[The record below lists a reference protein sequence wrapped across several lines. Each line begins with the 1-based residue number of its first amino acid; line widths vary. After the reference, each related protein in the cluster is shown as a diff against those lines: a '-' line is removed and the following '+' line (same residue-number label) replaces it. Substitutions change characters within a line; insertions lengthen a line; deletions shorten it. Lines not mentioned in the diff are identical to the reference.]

1 MERGL
6 AMRQPLAI
14 LLFFF
19 VLIGKIGLAIS
30 DDGRRLVLVTDNSS
44 GIKSLTSSETRRLF
58 LGFPVVIQGRS
69 LEAAINR
76 SDPFL
81 YEVFLQRVVYMS
93 SPVYERHLLTNVIQ
107 LGGQR
112 PQTYHD
118 LRSLVNA
125 LDESPGIVTLLWE
138 KDAMANPNLVILG
151 EVWHGSAE

>member
-1 MERGL
+1 
-6 AMRQPLAI
+6 MRQPLTFM
-14 LLFFF
+14 LFFF
-19 VLIGKIGLAIS
+19 LLLGKMGLANS
-30 DDGRRLVLVTDNSS
+30 DDARRLVLVTDNTS
-44 GIKSLTSSETRRLF
+44 GIKSLTGSETRRLF

-112 PQTYHD
+112 PQTYND
-118 LRSLVNA
+118 LPSLINA
-125 LDESPGIVTLLWE
+125 LNESPGTVSLLWE
-138 KDAMANPNLVILG
+138 QDATANSNLVILG
-151 EVWHGSAE
+151 EVWHGTAE